1 MMLMS
6 CRIVRVML
14 AVMLL
19 LSDQVSVILDLIQNP
34 QNELSN
40 SSGDVGGDAAD

>member
-1 MMLMS
+1 MLMS

-14 AVMLL
+14 AVVLL

-40 SSGDVGGDAAD
+40 SSGDVGSDAAA